1 MPPGLQKVFSEIAPS
16 YDLAN
21 HVLTLGLDIPWR
33 KKAARLAAGRGGR
46 TWLDVCSGPG
56 EMARNLARLAP
67 QGTMVVA
74 ADFTPAML
82 SAAAKKSARARI
94 RLVLSEAGDLPFPD
108 GTFDLLTISF
118 ATRNIN
124 TGRDHLLRRF
134 QEFRRVLKRG
144 GLFLNLE
151 TSQPNSIL
159 VRKLF
164 HGYVKTVVKPVGT
177 FLSGSSAGYI
187 YLSSTIPRFYG
198 ASALAGLMS
207 EAGFRDVSHKPLML
221 GAAAIHLARK

>member
-1 MPPGLQKVFSEIAPS
+1 MNGLQKVFSDIAPS

-21 HVLTLGLDIPWR
+21 HILTLGLDIPWR
-33 KKAARLAAGRGGR
+33 RKAARQGAGRGGR
-46 TWLDVCSGPG
+46 LWLDVCSGPG

-67 QGTMVVA
+67 QETMIVA

-82 SAAAKKSARARI
+82 TAGTKKSGRAGVRP
-94 RLVLSEAGDLPFPD
+94 VVSEAGTLPFPD
-108 GTFDLLTISF
+108 RTFDLLTISF

-134 QEFRRVLKRG
+134 REFRRVLKHG

-151 TSQPNSIL
+151 TSQPKSDV
-159 VRKLF
+159 VRKIF

-187 YLSSTIPRFYG
+187 YLSTTIPRFFD
-198 ASALAGLMS
+198 AAALVGLMS
-207 EAGFRDVSHKPLML
+207 AAGFRNVSHTPLML
-221 GAAAIHLARK
+221 GAVAIHQGWT

>member
-1 MPPGLQKVFSEIAPS
+1 MPPGLQKVFSDIAPS
-16 YDLAN
+16 SDLAN

-33 KKAARLAAGRGGR
+33 RKAARLGAGR
-46 TWLDVCSGPG
+46 
-56 EMARNLARLAP
+56 
-67 QGTMVVA
+67 
-74 ADFTPAML
+74 
-82 SAAAKKSARARI
+82 
-94 RLVLSEAGDLPFPD
+94 DL
-108 GTFDLLTISF
+108 
-118 ATRNIN
+118 
-124 TGRDHLLRRF
+124 LLRRF

-151 TSQPNSIL
+151 TSQPNSVL

-177 FLSGSSAGYI
+177 LVSGSGAGYI
-187 YLSSTIPRFYG
+187 YLSITIPRFYG